1 MSELLWKV
9 ALNTIIQTLTHMQ
22 VSVYYI
28 QIVDNRHNIQSC
40 LLKYIFFH
48 IGTND
53 PLPGGETLCG
63 TCAPPCASPGNT
75 STTSNNTSN
84 TNDGKS

>member
-1 MSELLWKV
+1 
-9 ALNTIIQTLTHMQ
+9 MQ
-22 VSVYYI
+22 ESAYYI
-28 QIVDNRHNIQSC
+28 QIVHSKHNIQSG
-40 LLKYIFFH
+40 LLKFSLFH

-63 TCAPPCASPGNT
+63 TCASPCASPGNT
-75 STTSNNTSN
+75 NTTNNNTSN